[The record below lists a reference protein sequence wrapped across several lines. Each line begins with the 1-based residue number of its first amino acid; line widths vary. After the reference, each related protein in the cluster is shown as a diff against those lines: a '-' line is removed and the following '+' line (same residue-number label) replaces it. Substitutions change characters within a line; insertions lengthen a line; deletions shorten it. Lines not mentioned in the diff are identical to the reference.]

1 MANRFA
7 GGRGVRRRSLLQHFL
22 VLIVA
27 AVVVSGPVAPAG
39 DEPPAINPFGSRQ
52 QERDDAL
59 LGYVEMSDG
68 QVFAGM
74 VYMTRDKRL
83 KIYDDSMKRQREVP
97 LRAVKEI
104 RCQVVRE
111 WMEKEWRFKELA
123 LNEKYYTGR
132 EYPSREYTHT
142 ITLHDGRTIS
152 GPLAEIIYVDPV
164 VDTAGSR
171 PGGYRPDVKPMRFLL
186 HKRDKGP
193 IDTNLKSL
201 KYVRLVKLG
210 EDAYQEGKRKAAR
223 YRPPAEKAGTAEP
236 AGSR

>member
-7 GGRGVRRRSLLQHFL
+7 GGRGVRRRSLLQYVL
-22 VLIVA
+22 VLIAA
-27 AVVVSGPVAPAG
+27 AVVVSGPGAPAG
-39 DEPPAINPFGSRQ
+39 DEPPAINPFGARQ
-52 QERDDAL
+52 QERDDAV

-171 PGGYRPDVKPMRFLL
+171 PGGYRPDVEPMRFLL

-193 IDTNLKSL
+193 IDTSLKSL

-210 EDAYQEGKRKAAR
+210 EDAYEEGKRKAAR

-236 AGSR
+236 AGSQ